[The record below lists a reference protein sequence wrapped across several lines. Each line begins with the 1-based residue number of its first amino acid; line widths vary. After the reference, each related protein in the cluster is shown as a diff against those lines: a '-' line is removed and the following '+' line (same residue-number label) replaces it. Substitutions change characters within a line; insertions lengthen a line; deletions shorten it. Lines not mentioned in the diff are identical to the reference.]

1 MAMAERRDLRFDVP
15 LYTVAEAARLLDVPA
30 STLATWAKG
39 YERFPQQAKPV
50 RGAPIITAMPASRP
64 EPSIPFV
71 GLVEGHVVAALRRA
85 GVSLQHL
92 RRAVDVLQEEIGVAH
107 ALASKR
113 LYTDGARVLYDYAE
127 REGNEEL
134 AVVVTQQRVF
144 APVVKEYLERIT
156 YGADGLAVRVV
167 VPMTQRRVVEV
178 DPARSFGQPIFIR
191 GGVRVE
197 DVVDRWKAGD
207 ALAGVAEDFGIPI
220 EDVEDVL
227 RASVPAA
234 A

>member
-1 MAMAERRDLRFDVP
+1 MVQRRDVRFDVP
-15 LYTVAEAARLLDVPA
+15 LYTVAEAARLLDVPPT
-30 STLATWAKG
+30 TLATWAKG
-39 YERFPQQAKPV
+39 YERFPQAAKPV
-50 RGAPIITAMPASRP
+50 RGAPIITAVSASRS

-85 GVSLQHL
+85 GVSLQHI
-92 RRAVDVLQEEIGVAH
+92 RRAVDVLQAEIGVAH

-113 LYTDGARVLYDYAE
+113 LYTDGARLLYDYAE
-127 REGNEEL
+127 REGNDEL

-156 YGADGLAVRVV
+156 YGADGLATRVI
-167 VPMTQRRVVEV
+167 VPMTQRYVVEV
-178 DPARSFGQPIFIR
+178 DPDRSFGQPIFIR

-207 ALAGVAEDFGIPI
+207 ALAEVAEDFGTPI

>member
-1 MAMAERRDLRFDVP
+1 MAERRDLRFDVP

>member
-1 MAMAERRDLRFDVP
+1 MTERRDLRFDVP

-39 YERFPQQAKPV
+39 YERFPQRAKPV
-50 RGAPIITAMPASRP
+50 RGAPIITAVPASRL

-71 GLVEGHVVAALRRA
+71 GLVEGQVVAALRRA
-85 GVSLQHL
+85 GVSLQHI
-92 RRAVDVLQEEIGVAH
+92 RRAVDVLNDEIGVAH

-127 REGNEEL
+127 REANDEL

-144 APVVKEYLERIT
+144 APVVREYLERIT
-156 YGADGLAVRVV
+156 YGADGLATRVV

-178 DPARSFGQPIFIR
+178 DPTRSFGQPIFIR
-191 GGVRVE
+191 GGIRVE

-207 ALAGVAEDFGIPI
+207 ALAAVAEDFGIPI